1 MYLLLLVF
9 GAFLGLA
16 GVVLS
21 AAGVSLR
28 DGSFDP
34 AILTPGILATLGGL
48 LLIGFGAGLRSLQR
62 IEQTLAT
69 RPMPRPLPIPDTKPI
84 ELGEAAREA
93 APLPLV
99 LRPGRNAPTA
109 DDAVQGH
116 AEEEPRDPPS
126 REKSSL
132 ALPAMEPAN
141 PIIAD
146 ANPPATTKGANGAG
160 AKRATAQASA
170 GAIAPAER
178 KKAPAFDL
186 LWPKRQRSHPASEPA
201 PAQNATV
208 PAVEAQKSLEESNQP
223 AARADSPMDGLSV
236 LKSGIVNGMPY
247 TLFSDG
253 SIEAQLPEGTLRF
266 GSITE
271 LRNHIE
277 QSA

>member
-16 GVVLS
+16 GVVLAS
-21 AAGVSLR
+21 AGVSLR

-34 AILTPGILATLGGL
+34 AILSPGIIATVGGV
-48 LLIGFGAGLRSLQR
+48 LLIGLGAGLRTLQR

-69 RPMPRPLPIPDTKPI
+69 RPMPRPLPLPDGKPI
-84 ELGEAAREA
+84 ELGDASREA
-93 APLPLV
+93 AQLPFI
-99 LRPGRNAPTA
+99 LRSARNAQA
-109 DDAVQGH
+109 GEAGH
-116 AEEEPRDPPS
+116 SEESRDS
-126 REKSSL
+126 TSGEKTSL
-132 ALPAMEPAN
+132 GLPAIAPAN
-141 PIIAD
+141 PILAGTD
-146 ANPPATTKGANGAG
+146 PPPTAKGANGAG
-160 AKRATAQASA
+160 AKRATAPQPSA
-170 GAIAPAER
+170 GPIAPAER

-201 PAQNATV
+201 PAQNATAPV
-208 PAVEAQKSLEESNQP
+208 AEPKSIEQLSQP
-223 AARADSPMDGLSV
+223 AAQTDSRMDDLSI
-236 LKSGIVNGMPY
+236 LKSGVVNGMPY